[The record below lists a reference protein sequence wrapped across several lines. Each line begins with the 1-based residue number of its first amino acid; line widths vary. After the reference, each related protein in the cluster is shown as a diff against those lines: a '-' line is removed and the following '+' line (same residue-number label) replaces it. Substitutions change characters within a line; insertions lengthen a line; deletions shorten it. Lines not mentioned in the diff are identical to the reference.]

1 MGNEITKIKAKIEQ
15 IDNKMILLIN
25 QREQFRRDHEKIQVE
40 LTQLKNDLY
49 QLSQMIEYEKQMIE

>member
-1 MGNEITKIKAKIEQ
+1 MGNEITKIKAKIER

-40 LTQLKNDLY
+40 LTQLKNDLH
-49 QLSQMIEYEKQMIE
+49 QLSQMIKYEKQMIE